1 MFTVIIAE
9 KKHFDAIQKNKLYFK
24 PFLDKCPEEFVFC
37 EWHPE
42 GQTLYEA
49 VPELVTAVG
58 RHKSWRAVIVN
69 SGRSDTRRNPYDDV
83 SASEYAAA
91 EEEFRMGGILGS
103 ADESTPEGSDA
114 GESSGGRFDF
124 DEEKGFEEWKTEC
137 AGKAYGLILAKEAL
151 CRKALG
157 FPLQRLC
164 SCLCFRK
171 EENGSPADS
180 PEDPN
185 VQDGRIAVK
194 GNYDS
199 EDAAEFMTEL
209 LHKAH
214 LAEESMKNRL
224 RTECIDGMLPGD
236 GVTRR
241 LGSMGIVLPEQVV
254 CLAERTTES
263 GFFCPADGWETHT
276 DFEYSAF
283 VTRNMYYDK
292 MRFLVFDILPETHKD
307 YRYDKIRFLYDLLL
321 LSLNEIPGGAL
332 LPRKLYCLESEND
345 ERPLRNLVTSY
356 IRKLDAT
363 IAKVDSQIEA
373 IKSDIP
379 SELSDKDAESMFAG
393 NVVIPV
399 SMSRDFDENEL
410 LSTAPP
416 PGLSADCPQ
425 DEYSEWHKSDKKSDD
440 ALDRLVKQPR
450 RAVKKAVDRVRL
462 DSEVDCSSIRV
473 LDEFQMDDVRDHTE
487 ESENAMATLHV
498 PDIFNI
504 ARYHKLL
511 DKESED
517 VKKVL
522 RTRMKKK
529 TTVILGAVC
538 ALLFVLCMLPLL
550 TANGGVYLLTALE
563 LIATAAVM
571 LLVSMGIT
579 LFCLRIPVKKAV
591 SSFNETALVILAE
604 VKGAMTLF
612 SEYLSLVC
620 RVRRGYRVLNFSE
633 NNLDIYDVS
642 INTRKKHKIDM
653 EKMRAAIV
661 DGYGDFIDAFA
672 PARDILPYDYDFGK
686 SSTEYSYEPPY
697 LADDAVTV
705 EYLEKGNTVRVPSG
719 FVKCVSLRMEEI
731 YDD

>member
-37 EWHPE
+37 EWRPE
-42 GQTLYEA
+42 GQTLYES
-49 VPELVTAVG
+49 VPELVTTVG
-58 RHKSWRAVIVN
+58 RHKSWRAVIVQ
-69 SGRSDTRRNPYDDV
+69 SGRGDTRRNPFDDV
-83 SASEYAAA
+83 SGAEYAAA
-91 EEEFRMGGILGS
+91 EEEFRMGGVLGAGDESGAEGS
-103 ADESTPEGSDA
+103 AA
-114 GESSGGRFDF
+114 GEFSDGSSFP
-124 DEEKGFEEWKTEC
+124 EEEESFVKWKAEC
-137 AGKAYGLILAKEAL
+137 AEKACGLILAKEAL
-151 CRKALG
+151 CRKALSL
-157 FPLQRLC
+157 PLQRLC

-171 EENGSPADS
+171 EESLAGSPET
-180 PEDPN
+180 P
-185 VQDGRIAVK
+185 VQDGKIVVE
-194 GNYDS
+194 GNYGA

-214 LAEESMKNRL
+214 LAEERMKNRL
-224 RTECIDGMLPGD
+224 RGECVENMLPGD
-236 GVTRR
+236 GMTRR
-241 LGSMGIVLPEQVV
+241 LGSMGIVLPEQVI

-263 GFFCPADGWETHT
+263 GFFCPADSWQTHT

-307 YRYDKIRFLYDLLL
+307 YRYDKIRFLYDLFL

-373 IKSDIP
+373 IKSEIP
-379 SELSDKDAESMFAG
+379 AELSDRDAESMFAG
-393 NVVIPV
+393 DVVIPV

-416 PGLSADCPQ
+416 PGLSADCPI
-425 DEYSEWHKSDKKSDD
+425 DEYSGWYRSSRESDE

-450 RAVKKAVDRVRL
+450 RSVKKAVDRVRL

-504 ARYHKLL
+504 ARYHKQL
-511 DKESED
+511 DKESEE

-550 TANGGVYLLTALE
+550 TTNGGVYLLTALE
-563 LIATAAVM
+563 LIAAAAVM

-591 SSFNETALVILAE
+591 SGFNETALGILAE

-642 INTRKKHKIDM
+642 INTRKKHRIDM
-653 EKMRAAIV
+653 EKMRAMIV

-672 PARDILPYDYDFGK
+672 PGRDILPYDYDFGR

-697 LADDAVTV
+697 LADDAVTID
-705 EYLEKGNTVRVPSG
+705 YLEKGNTVRVPSA
-719 FVKCVSLRMEEI
+719 FVKSVSLRMEEI